1 MSESLAGR
9 DTPVRRTNWRMLLLW
24 GVPSI
29 ALIVAALVWALG
41 GRYVETDNA
50 YLKSDVVTIYPE
62 VEGTVQEV
70 LVVENT
76 SVQAGQLLLRIDR
89 AALDLDVQRAAAQI
103 DSLRGEL
110 EATFRQF
117 EMRKG
122 MLAVAEDQRN
132 FTSRELQRQRELL
145 ASKLT
150 SAAKYD
156 SAEHDAVQAQA
167 QIEVVRQAIEELK
180 VRLGPALG
188 GTMDAHPKMR
198 EARAALE
205 AAKLR
210 LAHAEVFAPV
220 AGRVAKVPQ
229 VGTLARR
236 GVPLFSLVRA
246 EDLWVEANLKETQVG
261 VLRAGQPVVV
271 RVDAFPDAEWR
282 GHVETLSP
290 ASGAEFAVLP
300 AQNASGNWVKV
311 VQRVPVRIRID
322 SGPKDMPLRAGMSA
336 SVQIDPRQGNR
347 WSRLMSR
354 R

>member
-1 MSESLAGR
+1 MSESSSGR
-9 DTPVRRTNWRMLLLW
+9 DTPTGRTSWRLLLLW
-24 GVPSI
+24 GVPAI

-50 YLKSDVVTIYPE
+50 YVKSDVVTIYPE

-70 LVVENT
+70 LVAENT

-110 EATFRQF
+110 A
-117 EMRKG
+117 MRKG

-132 FTSRELQRQRELL
+132 FTARELQRQRELL
-145 ASKLT
+145 AAKLT

-156 SAEHDAVQAQA
+156 AAEHDAMQARA
-167 QIEVVRQAIEELK
+167 QIEVVHQAIEELK

-188 GTMDAHPKMR
+188 GSIDAHPKMR

-205 AAKLR
+205 
-210 LAHAEVFAPV
+210 
-220 AGRVAKVPQ
+220 
-229 VGTLARR
+229 
-236 GVPLFSLVRA
+236 RA

-271 RVDAFPDAEWR
+271 RVDAFPDSQWL
-282 GHVETLSP
+282 GHVDTLSP

>member
-1 MSESLAGR
+1 MSESLSGR
-9 DTPVRRTNWRMLLLW
+9 DTPTRRTSWRLLLLW
-24 GVPSI
+24 GVPAI

-50 YLKSDVVTIYPE
+50 YVKSDVVTIYPE

-70 LVVENT
+70 LVAENT

-110 EATFRQF
+110 AATFRQF

-132 FTSRELQRQRELL
+132 FTARELQRQRELL
-145 ASKLT
+145 AAKLT

-156 SAEHDAVQAQA
+156 AAEHDALQARA
-167 QIEVVRQAIEELK
+167 QIEVVHQAIEELK

-188 GTMDAHPKMR
+188 GTIDAHPKMR

-205 AAKLR
+205 SAKLR
-210 LAHAEVFAPV
+210 LAHAEVYAPV

-271 RVDAFPDAEWR
+271 RVDAFPDAQWL
-282 GHVETLSP
+282 GHVDTLSP

-322 SGPKDMPLRAGMSA
+322 SGPKDMPLRVGMSA

-347 WSRLMSR
+347 WSRMMSQR
-354 R
+354 

>member
-9 DTPVRRTNWRMLLLW
+9 DRTVRRTSWRILLLW

-29 ALIVAALVWALG
+29 ALIAAALVWALG

-70 LVVENT
+70 LVAENT

-110 EATFRQF
+110 AATLRQF

-122 MLAVAEDQRN
+122 MLAVAEDQKN
-132 FTSRELQRQRELL
+132 YTARELQRQRELL
-145 ASKLT
+145 AAKLT

-156 SAEHDAVQAQA
+156 AAEHDALQARA
-167 QIEVVRQAIEELK
+167 QIEVVHQAIEELK

-188 GTMDAHPKMR
+188 GTIDAHPKMR

-205 AAKLR
+205 SAKLR
-210 LAHAEVFAPV
+210 LAHAEVYAPV

-271 RVDAFPDAEWR
+271 RVDAFPDAQWL
-282 GHVETLSP
+282 GHVDTLSP

-322 SGPKDMPLRAGMSA
+322 SGPKDMPLRVGMSA

-347 WSRLMSR
+347 WSRMMSQR
-354 R
+354 

>member
-9 DTPVRRTNWRMLLLW
+9 DRTVRRTSWRILLLW

-29 ALIVAALVWALG
+29 ALIAAALVWALG

-70 LVVENT
+70 LVAENT

-110 EATFRQF
+110 AATLRQF

-122 MLAVAEDQRN
+122 MLAVAEDQKN
-132 FTSRELQRQRELL
+132 YTARELQRQRELL
-145 ASKLT
+145 AVKLT

-156 SAEHDAVQAQA
+156 AAEHDALQARA
-167 QIEVVRQAIEELK
+167 QIEVVHQAIEELK

-188 GTMDAHPKMR
+188 GTIDAHPKMR

-205 AAKLR
+205 SAKLR
-210 LAHAEVFAPV
+210 LAHAEVYAPV

-271 RVDAFPDAEWR
+271 RVDAFPDAQWL
-282 GHVETLSP
+282 GHVDTLSP

-322 SGPKDMPLRAGMSA
+322 SGPKDMPLRVGMSA

-347 WSRLMSR
+347 WSRMMSQR
-354 R
+354 